1 MCRIEKFLY
10 NAEPRRAKQT
20 GGAAYLESKMI
31 ILLDKEGK
39 GAILSWNSTK
49 NNNVDE
55 KNKQKVPVV
64 DVASRAARCVRSKV

>member
-1 MCRIEKFLY
+1 
-10 NAEPRRAKQT
+10 
-20 GGAAYLESKMI
+20 MI

-49 NNNVDE
+49 NNDVDE

>member
-1 MCRIEKFLY
+1 VCRIEKFLY

-31 ILLDKEGK
+31 ILWTRKEREQYFRG
-39 GAILSWNSTK
+39 IHK
-49 NNNVDE
+49 NNDE